1 MTKFI
6 AQDEYG
12 IAICAIGDSIEEALR
27 IAIHDAGPFFDAD
40 GNDLTDEEA
49 EKKFDVYPATDAL
62 IAQVEA
68 EGGAIAWR
76 IVDGVACT
84 VEEER
89 VDD

>member
-12 IAICAIGDSIEEALR
+12 IAIMSIGETEEEALAL
-27 IAIHDAGPFFDAD
+27 AIRDAGPFFDD
-40 GNDLTDEEA
+40 DCNCISDEDA
-49 EKKFDVYPATDAL
+49 MKKFSVYPATDAL

-89 VDD
+89 VDE

>member
-12 IAICAIGDSIEEALR
+12 IAIMSIGETEEEALA
-27 IAIHDAGPFFDAD
+27 IAIKDAGPLFDAD
-40 GNDLTDEEA
+40 GNYLTDEDA
-49 EKKFDVYPATDAL
+49 KKKFIVYPATDAL

-84 VEEER
+84 VDEER
-89 VDD
+89 ADD